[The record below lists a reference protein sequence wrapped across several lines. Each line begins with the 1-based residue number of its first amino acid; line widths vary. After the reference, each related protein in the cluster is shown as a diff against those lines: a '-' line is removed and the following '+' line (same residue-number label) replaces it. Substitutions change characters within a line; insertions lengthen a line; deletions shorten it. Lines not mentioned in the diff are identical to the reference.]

1 MNLLG
6 FSYGVGVAYAATGR
20 ETQQH
25 AILRDVKGL
34 VAVDQVM
41 KYAAADETSR
51 QSICKAAAAI
61 KKQMDDGIYQ
71 NSGGVTFGRFGNL
84 ATTAPNDAST
94 LVPGLTNFQAA
105 LFVGTN
111 TFLTGN
117 PPAPFWHFVGGQFTN
132 NKPTGLLYSDP
143 TRWIN
148 LLKSLPPYQPQLTG
162 YESRLCI
169 CDEVDVPFDDHLGK
183 ISVPILYVGAGGA
196 FGTLGDYSSSL
207 TNSSDIT
214 NYTITLTGE
223 RLTDFGHGDLF
234 VGNDAAELVW
244 KVLYQWLV
252 SHNNHL

>member
-1 MNLLG
+1 
-6 FSYGVGVAYAATGR
+6 
-20 ETQQH
+20 
-25 AILRDVKGL
+25 
-34 VAVDQVM
+34 
-41 KYAAADETSR
+41 
-51 QSICKAAAAI
+51 
-61 KKQMDDGIYQ
+61 MDDGIYQ
-71 NSGGVTFGRFGNL
+71 NSGGVTFGRFGNV

-117 PPAPFWHFVGGQFTN
+117 PPAPFWHFAGGQFTN
-132 NKPTGLLYSDP
+132 NKPTGLLYTDP

-169 CDEVDVPFDDHLGK
+169 CNEVDVPFDDHLGK
-183 ISVPILYVGAGGA
+183 ISVPILYIGAGGA

-207 TNSSDIT
+207 TKSSDIT

-244 KVLYQWLV
+244 NVLYQWLV
-252 SHNNHL
+252 THNNHS